1 MRKLAIL
8 LCLAVS
14 ATAFAAEQGSEDVL
28 PNLPFKEGDTITFD
42 QLEKLKDFLP
52 AQFWENREFFFYEGM
67 QLEVGPALRDYSEA
81 EPFKA
86 ASEKFKG
93 QSKIVAD
100 GAIEGYTAG
109 RPFETSAIDCK
120 GDPQAAAKIIWNF
133 NKAWNGDGADSTWSY
148 TYWDRGEQLP
158 LYYEGTARSIS
169 LSNRVEPEYLEGN
182 KGDIFPNEKR
192 LNVFGI
198 EVEAPFDARGILV
211 LTYRYKSADGPL
223 KQAKNDD
230 TWVYVPDL
238 RRVRRISSAQRTD
251 SVQGTDFTMDDL
263 RSFSGIPPQYEW
275 KCIGEQTVIA
285 PMNTKSMA
293 YPYTDSYNFGPY
305 GFSFASDRWEVRNA
319 WIVRFDP
326 RNEDHPY
333 HHKDIFIDKQTY
345 EPIYSFAY
353 DRKKELWKIIWHN
366 HRWSEDWD
374 GVKNKDPKASDGVWY
389 PGWEGVKEPKDLR
402 VISDIIVN
410 VQTGTGNRIEFWNS
424 TGAPLSSKGKI
435 RRYIDIGRL
444 NKGR

>member
-133 NKAWNGDGADSTWSY
+133 NKAWNGDGADSTWSSGL
-148 TYWDRGEQLP
+148 RN
-158 LYYEGTARSIS
+158 
-169 LSNRVEPEYLEGN
+169 SNGR
-182 KGDIFPNEKR
+182 
-192 LNVFGI
+192 
-198 EVEAPFDARGILV
+198 
-211 LTYRYKSADGPL
+211 
-223 KQAKNDD
+223 
-230 TWVYVPDL
+230 
-238 RRVRRISSAQRTD
+238 
-251 SVQGTDFTMDDL
+251 
-263 RSFSGIPPQYEW
+263 
-275 KCIGEQTVIA
+275 
-285 PMNTKSMA
+285 
-293 YPYTDSYNFGPY
+293 
-305 GFSFASDRWEVRNA
+305 ASRM
-319 WIVRFDP
+319 
-326 RNEDHPY
+326 
-333 HHKDIFIDKQTY
+333 
-345 EPIYSFAY
+345 
-353 DRKKELWKIIWHN
+353 
-366 HRWSEDWD
+366 
-374 GVKNKDPKASDGVWY
+374 
-389 PGWEGVKEPKDLR
+389 
-402 VISDIIVN
+402 
-410 VQTGTGNRIEFWNS
+410 
-424 TGAPLSSKGKI
+424 
-435 RRYIDIGRL
+435 
-444 NKGR
+444 